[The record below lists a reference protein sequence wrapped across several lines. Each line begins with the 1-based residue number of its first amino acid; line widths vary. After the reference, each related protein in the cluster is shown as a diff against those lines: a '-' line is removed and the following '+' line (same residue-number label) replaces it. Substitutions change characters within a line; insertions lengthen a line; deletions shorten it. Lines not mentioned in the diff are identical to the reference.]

1 MFGEHVKM
9 TPKTRMAVWAPMLAA
24 ALMLCG
30 CATIYENTHAYIGS
44 PQLAPTS
51 PTNVQIF
58 AAEPKRPMDRLG
70 EIILSIDGNPPRQKV
85 ENKFKVAAAKL
96 GADGVYI
103 ASDRTHIY
111 PMVYYDYWGP
121 VNDEVWHRLVVGV
134 AFKDK

>member
-9 TPKTRMAVWAPMLAA
+9 TLKTRMAVWAPMLA

-51 PTNVQIF
+51 PTNVRIF
-58 AAEPKRPMDRLG
+58 AAEPKQPMDRLG
-70 EIILSIDGNPPRQKV
+70 EVILSIDGNPPRQKV
-85 ENKFKVAAAKL
+85 ENKLKVAAAKL

-121 VNDEVWHRLVVGV
+121 VSEEDWHRLVVGV
-134 AFKDK
+134 AFKNK